1 MNTRTASAVSADPI
15 SVAVR
20 SIHAMADG
28 ERARFDLLYHPDAV
42 DHENRVQRGAG
53 RAAWLGPS

>member
-1 MNTRTASAVSADPI
+1 MTATSPAVSADPI

-28 ERARFDLLYHPDAV
+28 DRADFDLLYHPRATDR
-42 DHENRVQRGAG
+42 ENRVQPPA
-53 RAAWLGPS
+53 